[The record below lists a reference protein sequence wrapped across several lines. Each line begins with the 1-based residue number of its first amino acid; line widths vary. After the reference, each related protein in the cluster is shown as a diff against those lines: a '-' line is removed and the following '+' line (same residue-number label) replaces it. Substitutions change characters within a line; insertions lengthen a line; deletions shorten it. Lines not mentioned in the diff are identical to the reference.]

1 MFVHFPYSKWPSAM
15 LPWASVSV
23 RSKDGD
29 GGGSRKGQRHPLLQ
43 NPTVVSELWAFYT
56 KPC

>member
-1 MFVHFPYSKWPSAM
+1 MLVHFPYSKWPSAV

-29 GGGSRKGQRHPLLQ
+29 GSGSRNDQRHPLLQ
-43 NPTVVSELWAFYT
+43 NFELWAFYT
-56 KPC
+56 